1 MSQSREVAPVRPE
14 VAARGGFLMALYDCL
29 HGNPTHGAGRLIQG
43 SLQAL
48 IFVNVA
54 ALVLESVPEWGERYF
69 TGFSVLEQASV
80 FLFSIEYLARVA
92 SSTARGRFHGKSFGR
107 LRYALTPL
115 ALVDLL
121 SIAPAFVPLL
131 GGADLRGLRA
141 TRLMRIFRVLKL
153 GRYSRAI
160 RSLRS
165 AISSRKEELAVTMFG
180 VLILLL
186 LAASVLHL
194 AERDAQPEHFGTIP
208 HAAWWTV
215 TTLTTVGYGDVVPVT
230 GWGKLAAGVVAILG
244 IGLFA
249 LPAGI
254 LGSAFVDQMK
264 RVERC
269 PHCGKEPDSASG

>member
-1 MSQSREVAPVRPE
+1 MSQSREVAAARPE
-14 VAARGGFLMALYDCL
+14 GATRGGLLIALYDWL
-29 HGNPTHGAGRLIQG
+29 HGYPTHGAGRVIQG

-54 ALVLESVPEWGERYF
+54 ALVLESVPAIGERYF
-69 TGFSVLEQASV
+69 TGFAVLEQVSV
-80 FLFSIEYLARVA
+80 LIFSVEYLARVA
-92 SSTARGRFHGKSFGR
+92 SSTRGRFHGKAFGR
-107 LRYALTPL
+107 LRYALSPL
-115 ALVDLL
+115 ALIDLL
-121 SIAPAFVPLL
+121 SIAPAFLPFLA
-131 GGADLRGLRA
+131 GADLRGLRA
-141 TRLMRIFRVLKL
+141 ARLMRIFRVLKL
-153 GRYSRAI
+153 GRYSRAV
-160 RSLRS
+160 RSLRH
-165 AISSRKEELAVTMFG
+165 AFASRKEELAVTMYG

-194 AERDAQPEHFGTIP
+194 AERDAQPEYFGTIP

-215 TTLTTVGYGDVVPVT
+215 TTLTTVGYGDVVPIT

-264 RVERC
+264 RAERC
-269 PHCGKEPDSASG
+269 PHCGKELDSVSG